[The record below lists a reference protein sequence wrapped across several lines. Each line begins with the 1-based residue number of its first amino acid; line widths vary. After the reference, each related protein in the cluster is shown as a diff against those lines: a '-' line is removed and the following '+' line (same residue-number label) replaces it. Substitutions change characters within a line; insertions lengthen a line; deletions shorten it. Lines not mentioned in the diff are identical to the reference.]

1 MAIAK
6 MRKLHLVA
14 MSYDKD
20 AIFNAL
26 QRSGAVE
33 VTFHS
38 VSENT
43 LPIEYEIEELKTRLA
58 TVQAALSALSF
69 EVENYE
75 RDNGVKSDTLKDG
88 FAVEYAEFTA
98 AKEKADETDA
108 LVGKI
113 NALTDSKNALKAEL
127 AKIAKEKEVAEIYKN
142 LQIPFAR
149 FVNTAQVCVRL
160 GVIPTHLFESAKTAA
175 LENPLCVMHE
185 IAKGGENTLT
195 LVLSH
200 KSVATE
206 TDEILSTFGF
216 VESPFAGEETGVRL
230 YKNLLEREA
239 QTHAALQANAEGTYA
254 LKEKIRDLKIY
265 YDYLSFELEKEETN
279 EKLRA
284 TKRTFLLQ
292 AYVPEDAEDK
302 VREEINGAAQT
313 TWIEFSNLTDE
324 DTPPTLLKNNA
335 VVQNFESITNAY
347 SVPNYKEFDPNP
359 VMALFYSLFMGFII
373 GDVGYGILMLLG
385 GGLLWWKGWK
395 RPTGLSRLAGAFA
408 IGGIFAIIW
417 GALFNSLFGFTVFSK
432 TVMPNAQ
439 TDMWSLA
446 GISVPSVLLISM
458 EIGIV
463 QLLTGYICRAWQEW
477 RRGNIVDG
485 ICDGVLWAIFSIGVG
500 LAIVGF
506 IDEANLPILAT
517 VGGIAAGVSLLLA
530 IVTAGR
536 KEKFFGKFTKGFGAA
551 YGVINYASDI
561 LSYARLYGLM
571 LSGAVI
577 AQIIATYSAQF
588 ILSGNIAL
596 IVLGVVL
603 LIVGNAFNLVM
614 NLLGAYIH
622 DARLQYVE
630 FYGRFY
636 EGDGELFKPLGSK
649 HEYIYL
655 LPAKS

>member
-43 LPIEYEIEELKTRLA
+43 LPIEYNVEELKTRLA

-75 RDNGVKSDTLKDG
+75 RERGVKSDILKDG

-98 AKEKADETDA
+98 AKEKTKETDA
-108 LVGKI
+108 LVCQI
-113 NALTDSKNALKAEL
+113 NALTDKKNALKAEL
-127 AKIAKEKEVAEIYKN
+127 AKIAREKDLAETYKN

-149 FVNTAQVCVRL
+149 FSDTVQVRVRL
-160 GVIPTHLFESAKTAA
+160 GLIPTRVFESAEVAIKG
-175 LENPLCVMHE
+175 NPLCELHAIE
-185 IAKGGENTLT
+185 RGDEDTLT

-206 TDEILSTFGF
+206 TDEILSAFGF
-216 VESPFAGEETGVRL
+216 AESPYTGEDTGARL
-230 YKNLLEREA
+230 YEKLQENETRIL
-239 QTHAALQANAEGTYA
+239 AALQANAEGTYA

-265 YDYLSFELEKEETN
+265 YDALSFELEKVETN

-284 TKRTFLLQ
+284 TKHTFFMQ

-302 VREEINGAAQT
+302 IREEIHGATQT
-313 TWIEFSNLTDE
+313 VWIEFSNLTDE
-324 DTPPTLLKNNA
+324 DVPPTLLKNNA

-347 SVPNYKEFDPNP
+347 SVPNYKEFDPNA
-359 VMALFYSLFMGFII
+359 VMAFFYSLFMGFII

-385 GGLLWWKGWK
+385 GGVLWWKGLK

-408 IGGIFAIIW
+408 IGGIFAIVW

-432 TVMPNAQ
+432 TVMPNPQ

-446 GISVPSVLLISM
+446 GISVPSVLIISM

-485 ICDGVLWAIFSIGVG
+485 ICDGVIWAIFSIGVG

-536 KEKFFGKFTKGFGAA
+536 KEKLLGKFTKGFGAA

-588 ILSGNIAL
+588 IVSGNIAL
-596 IVLGVVL
+596 ILLGVVL
-603 LIVGNAFNLVM
+603 LVVGNAFNLVM

-655 LPAKS
+655 LPAK